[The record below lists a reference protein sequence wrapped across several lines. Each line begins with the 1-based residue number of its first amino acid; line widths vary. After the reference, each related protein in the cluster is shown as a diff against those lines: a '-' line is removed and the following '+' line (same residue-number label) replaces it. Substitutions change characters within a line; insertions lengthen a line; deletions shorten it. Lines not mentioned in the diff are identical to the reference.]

1 MEIAHRL
8 RAALTAS
15 SKVFSRA
22 LDSFDPAPGA
32 KNPYPERMVS
42 YYYVQA
48 LAKALAPA
56 RVLLEVPV
64 TGRSG
69 RGRDNHVDALVFND
83 RKLVVAEFKRAWTPS
98 HWGDLARDLARLRG
112 PVAREIGRGFLD
124 RRPRRSFILL
134 GADCWYLEFANAWKS
149 GSSAKRWVLPRAF
162 RRAHRDNLTVYDWPE
177 GSDLDG
183 YYFTWALLPYDEMA
197 A

>member
-112 PVAREIGRGFLD
+112 PVARENSAAHSDARGASQLFSPSQS
-124 RRPRRSFILL
+124 RA
-134 GADCWYLEFANAWKS
+134 GGC
-149 GSSAKRWVLPRAF
+149 KRYVP
-162 RRAHRDNLTVYDWPE
+162 
-177 GSDLDG
+177 
-183 YYFTWALLPYDEMA
+183 
-197 A
+197 